1 MFGLFAQTMFTATR
15 IAPAFVP
22 EPQQDLRSALRAG
35 ERKSVRP
42 TRYQEQ
48 DSGR

>member
-15 IAPAFVP
+15 IAPVSAP
-22 EPQQDLRSALRAG
+22 EPQQDLHSALRAG

-42 TRYQEQ
+42 TREQ
-48 DSGR
+48 GQGSGR